1 MSVRWDDIANEWLAS
16 HAPEASQASKQ
27 SLRTLLAGIR
37 SAAHKEAVTEASA
50 LDADVAE
57 QLGILLARRR
67 TEVLPR

>member
-1 MSVRWDDIANEWLAS
+1 MSVRWDDIAKEWLAA

-37 SAAHKEAVTEASA
+37 AAAHKEAVAEAAA

-57 QLGILLARRR
+57 QLGILLSRRR
-67 TEVLPR
+67 TKA